1 MVKIVSKNDT
11 TLPVKND
18 ASIVP
23 KPTDLI
29 LCNKIKDITI
39 DARVHVMSRMTLSF
53 PKSFLKRMAS
63 APIKPS

>member
-1 MVKIVSKNDT
+1 MVKIISKNDT
-11 TLPVKND
+11 TLPVKKD
-18 ASIVP
+18 AIIVL

-39 DARVHVMSRMTLSF
+39 DTMVHVTSRMTLSF
-53 PKSFLKRMAS
+53 PKSFFKRMAS